1 MTNMDLILEIKNQ
14 EDKTLS
20 LSSGHQVILAT
31 PSLDEN
37 YWSYRVRLSE
47 NQAVLGFPKMMT
59 IGIGFEKEDEDWNTN
74 LPWWAPSEKILGH
87 IIKNKGDSSIRDED
101 VLTAIKMIRE
111 AVYQNLSWA
120 DQERA
125 WKLNE
130 KLIEEE

>member
-1 MTNMDLILEIKNQ
+1 MDLILEIKNQ

-59 IGIGFEKEDEDWNTN
+59 IGIGFEKEAEDWNTN
-74 LPWWAPSEKILGH
+74 LPWWAPSDKILKH
-87 IIKNKGDSSIRDED
+87 IIVNKGDSSIKDKD

-120 DQERA
+120 EQERA
-125 WKLNE
+125 RKLNE
-130 KLIEEE
+130 NLIEEE